1 MVWTRI
7 QKYFSNKPLIAEYV
21 TRALLVI
28 ACVSIAIALPMIGPM
43 VSLVGAFGF
52 SFLGI
57 ITPASIEL
65 LVFWDIGYG
74 RYKWRI
80 FKNIF
85 FISLGV
91 YFLIFGTI
99 HAIYEII
106 TEYSK

>member
-7 QKYFSNKPLIAEYV
+7 QKYFTNRPLLAEYI

-28 ACVSIAIALPMIGPM
+28 TCVSIAIALPMMGP

-52 SFLGI
+52 SFLAI

-65 LVFWDIGYG
+65 LVRWDIGYG
-74 RYKWRI
+74 RFKWRI

-85 FISLGV
+85 IIILGT
-91 YFLIFGTI
+91 YFLVFDTE